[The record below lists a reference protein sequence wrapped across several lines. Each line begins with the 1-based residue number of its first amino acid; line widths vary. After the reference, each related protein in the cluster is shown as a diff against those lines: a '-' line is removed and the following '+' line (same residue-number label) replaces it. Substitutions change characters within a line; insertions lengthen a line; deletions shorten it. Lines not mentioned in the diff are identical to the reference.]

1 MTRYSSLIIYHL
13 FERLFLRVLFNFFIS
28 AAVKPVAFEMSSIGT
43 PSFKSLRVI
52 SSFISFSFSL
62 TAMIFSF
69 SFSLS
74 LSFFFFSPSF
84 SLFFFS
90 FVFFFFF
97 FFFVFFPHGP
107 PHLFFFLRRR
117 FLYSFSYGFP
127 HGIGCFPSL
136 ILFSHQGI
144 IISRKFFLLPVMFFG
159 VPVGAFQPLVG
170 HIFGDYF
177 QVLGILKE
185 VNPLVNNVCQ
195 FRCALFKL
203 GQFNKSKSNVFYKLL
218 ARHYV

>member
-1 MTRYSSLIIYHL
+1 MTRYLSLIIYHL

-28 AAVKPVAFEMSSIGT
+28 SAVKPVAFEMSSIGI
-43 PSFKSLRVI
+43 PNSKSLRVI
-52 SSFISFSFSL
+52 SSFSCLLIFAISFSFFL
-62 TAMIFSF
+62 PA
-69 SFSLS
+69 L
-74 LSFFFFSPSF
+74 
-84 SLFFFS
+84 
-90 FVFFFFF
+90 FFFFF
-97 FFFVFFPHGP
+97 FLHGFL
-107 PHLFFFLRRR
+107 HFFFFLRRR
-117 FLYSFSYGFP
+117 FLYSFSYGFPYGFP

-159 VPVGAFQPLVG
+159 VPVGAFQPFVG